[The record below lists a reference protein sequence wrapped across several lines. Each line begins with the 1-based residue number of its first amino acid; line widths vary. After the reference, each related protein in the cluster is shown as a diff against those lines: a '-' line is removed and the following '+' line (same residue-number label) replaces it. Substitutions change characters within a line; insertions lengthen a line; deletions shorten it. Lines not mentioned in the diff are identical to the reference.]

1 MEIKECL
8 FSRRIAGETYKFY
21 MCKMVSII
29 DNKMREYIIVYTSK
43 MREYII
49 VYTPENCLGYHDIIS
64 FDNTGIPYTHYRYLA
79 PWKFNRISEII
90 DANNLTEYTING
102 GKLVEEVK
110 HGN

>member
-1 MEIKECL
+1 MDKKYL

-29 DNKMREYIIVYTSK
+29 DNKMREYIT
-43 MREYII
+43 

-64 FDNTGIPYTHYRYLA
+64 FNNTGIPYTHYRYLA
-79 PWKFNRISEII
+79 SWKLNRISEII
-90 DANNLTEYTING
+90 HANKLTEYTING
-102 GKLVEEVK
+102 GKLVEEGK